1 MRSVL
6 VALALASTVGATT
19 PPWRRTETRAPCASF
34 DPLRSP
40 YFGDLHIHT
49 KFSADAYIFGTRV
62 APPDAYAF
70 AREAPIVLADDNEDQ
85 TRSTR
90 IDRPLDFAA
99 VTDHSEFFGEVLL
112 CDTPGSL
119 VYDDPTCVLLRQ
131 KDTPQQQNIPTIF
144 WLYPL
149 SLSPS
154 THQPFCSEPGVD
166 CAGASVSV
174 WQQMQAAAEGAYDRT
189 DACTFTT
196 FLGYE
201 YTASPLG
208 AHLHRNVIFRNDRVP
223 PTVSSY
229 IETSTGGIPQGFWTA
244 IENTCLQA
252 GIGCDAVIIPH
263 NSNLSG
269 GRQFF
274 DPADGAEAL
283 RRQTLEPL
291 AEIHQIKGNSECRF
305 DRLAGAGAG
314 TADELCTFEQEDVA
328 QQGPAGRPVPIDQY
342 PPRNMIRNALKDG
355 LAFEDRL
362 GANPF
367 RFGFV
372 GSTDNHD
379 GAAGSVAENGWTG
392 GQGNNDSSPARQIG
406 DNVRTNPGGLAVA
419 WAEENSRDALFAAF
433 KRRET
438 YATSGTRPVV
448 RFFAGDLAGVR
459 CGSPGLV
466 HDAYVSGTPMGGEI
480 GPVHGA
486 RSPTFVVWAAKDPGT
501 ADAPGTDLQRVQIVK
516 GWVDAGGTTHEQ
528 VFDVAGDPNN
538 GADVDPATC
547 APRGAGAREL
557 CAVWRDPTFDRAER
571 AFYYARV
578 LENPTCRWSTR
589 VCKSVGVD
597 PFSPDCATQ
606 ADSAGGAFTD
616 CCLGPGNDAFL
627 APTVQERAW
636 TSAIWYQPDGIAR
649 VNARVRYGAAPGTDR
664 LALRLR
670 LGRRAA
676 DLDPTRN
683 DLVLRVSD
691 DDDILAVTIPA
702 GTMVAAGRKRF
713 VLPAPLGP
721 VARARLLFGRRQVQ
735 LGVTTAPTD
744 LSRADRNDHMVTV
757 ALAAGL
763 YRTSH
768 TRLWTARGAT
778 LVATGH

>member
-1 MRSVL
+1 ML
-6 VALALASTVGATT
+6 VALVLASTVGATT
-19 PPWRRTETRAPCASF
+19 PPWQRTETRTPCASF
-34 DPLRSP
+34 APLRTP

-70 AREAPIVLADDNEDQ
+70 ARGGTIPFADDNEQQ
-85 TRSTR
+85 TRSAH

-112 CDTPGSL
+112 CDTPGSP
-119 VYDDPTCVLLRQ
+119 VYDQTMCQQLREA
-131 KDTPQQQNIPTIF
+131 DTPQQQEIPLIVWQF
-144 WLYPL
+144 PDG
-149 SLSPS
+149 LSPA
-154 THQPFCSEPGVD
+154 HHHAFCSEPGVD

-174 WQQMQAAAEGAYDRT
+174 WQQVQAAAEGAYDRT
-189 DACTFTT
+189 DACTFTS

-201 YTASPLG
+201 YTASPNG
-208 AHLHRNVIFRNDRVP
+208 AHLHRNVIFRNEHVP

-229 IETSTGGIPQGFWTA
+229 IETSTGGIPQAFWTA
-244 IENTCLQA
+244 IENTCLNA
-252 GIGCDAVIIPH
+252 GFGCDAVIIPH
-263 NSNLSG
+263 NSNLSAG
-269 GRQFF
+269 KQFF
-274 DPADGAEAL
+274 DPADGVEAL

-314 TADELCTFEQEDVA
+314 TADELCTFDQQDVA
-328 QQGPAGRPVPIDQY
+328 QQGPAGVPVPIDQY

-355 LAFEDRL
+355 LAFEDQL

-379 GAAGSVAENGWTG
+379 GAAGSVAENGWLG
-392 GQGNNDSSPARQIG
+392 GQGNNDSSPSRQIG
-406 DNVRTNPGGLAVA
+406 DNMRTNPGGLAVA

-448 RFFAGDLAGVR
+448 RFFAGDLAGVA
-459 CGSPGLV
+459 CGSPSLV
-466 HDAYVSGTPMGGEI
+466 HDAYVSGAPMGGEI
-480 GPVHGA
+480 GAVHGL
-486 RSPTFVVWAAKDPGT
+486 RSPTFVAWAAKDPGT
-501 ADAPGTDLQRVQIVK
+501 VATPGTDLQRVQIVK
-516 GWVDAGGTTHEQ
+516 GWVDAACSTHEQ
-528 VFDVAGDPNN
+528 VFDVAGDANN
-538 GADVDPATC
+538 GADVDHATC
-547 APRGAGAREL
+547 APTGAGAHEL
-557 CAVWRDPTFDRAER
+557 CAVWHDPAFDRTER
-571 AFYYARV
+571 AFYYVRV

-606 ADSAGGAFTD
+606 ADSAGSAFTD
-616 CCLGPGNDAFL
+616 CCLGPNDDASL
-627 APTVQERAW
+627 SPTIQERAW
-636 TSAIWYQPDGIAR
+636 TSPIWYQPDGIAR
-649 VNARVRYGAAPGTDR
+649 VRARVRYGATPGTDR
-664 LALRLR
+664 LTLKML

-702 GTMVAAGRKRF
+702 GTMVPAGRKRF
-713 VLPAPLGP
+713 VLPAPVGP
-721 VARARLLFGRRQVQ
+721 VARAKLLLGKRQVQ
-735 LGVTTAPTD
+735 LSVTTSPTD
-744 LSRADRNDHMVTV
+744 LSHADRNDHMVTI
-757 ALAAGL
+757 ALGAGL
-763 YRTSH
+763 FRTSH